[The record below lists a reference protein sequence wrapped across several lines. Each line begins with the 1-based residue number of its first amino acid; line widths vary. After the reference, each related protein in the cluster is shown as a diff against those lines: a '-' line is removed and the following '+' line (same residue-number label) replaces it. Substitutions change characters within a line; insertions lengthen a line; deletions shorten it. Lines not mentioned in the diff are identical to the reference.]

1 MLLFVV
7 PYWKLYWSRN
17 PPPPLRL
24 PRYYIHF
31 ILATWQNGSCSSSTA
46 IHFLVKRK
54 NLVETVTG

>member
-17 PPPPLRL
+17 PPLRL

-31 ILATWQNGSCSSSTA
+31 ILATWQNGSCSSSTT

-54 NLVETVTG
+54 NLVERVTG